1 MWINFIVFLLIKILS
16 GTFYGKESTQVSKH
30 GSTICKAFQYE
41 EEYIC
46 RSNKIHIVAGF
57 VFGFFFFAISNV
69 IQTLRDNI
77 ASNTVQ
83 VRAACVALCPNLS
96 PQRGHEHLSAREGP
110 ALVTHRE
117 RPPD

>member
-1 MWINFIVFLLIKILS
+1 MEKKAHKFQSMDQLFAKLFNMRKNIFVEAIRFTLLLGSFL
-16 GTFYGKESTQVSKH
+16 V
-30 GSTICKAFQYE
+30 
-41 EEYIC
+41 
-46 RSNKIHIVAGF
+46 
-57 VFGFFFFAISNV
+57 FFFAISNV

>member
-1 MWINFIVFLLIKILS
+1 MEKKALKFQSMDQLFAKLFNMRKNIFVEAIRITLLLGSFL
-16 GTFYGKESTQVSKH
+16 V
-30 GSTICKAFQYE
+30 
-41 EEYIC
+41 
-46 RSNKIHIVAGF
+46 
-57 VFGFFFFAISNV
+57 FFFAISNV